1 MSDDSDLY
9 IPPEFAASAD
19 AIIDWFEAL
28 PLDSQIVEIEG
39 RVGRFDADA
48 NRFDSQVPA
57 KWFAEK
63 LAYFMAPGVQWDR
76 VEDETT
82 TSYLFDGGVRAV
94 QRQDETAVF
103 VQKVRKST
111 IDLRFDGCP
120 LDVRLAYSLEIPKPA
135 PSTTACWVR
144 MRQRKSFSA
153 GLFRFDFSSIIE
165 AKTQQEAQQKQD
177 AKYEIEIEYMGRG
190 GGGGDDDDAN
200 KKDAGDRRDSR
211 AYLAM
216 SMLFKLHDLVTPNG
230 TDCSESA
237 RPIEILQIKQK
248 KK

>member
-1 MSDDSDLY
+1 MDNEDVFV
-9 IPPEFAASAD
+9 PTAFAENVST
-19 AIIDWFEAL
+19 IVEWFEAL
-28 PLDSQIVEIEG
+28 PLDSQIAEIEG
-39 RVGRFDADA
+39 RIGKFDVESS
-48 NRFDSQVPA
+48 RFDSQVPA

-63 LAYFMAPGVQWDR
+63 LAYFMAPGVRWDR

-82 TSYLFDGGVRAV
+82 TSYLFEGGVRAV

-111 IDLRFDGCP
+111 IDLRFADCP
-120 LDVRLAYSLEIPKPA
+120 FDVRLAYSLEIPKPA

-144 MRQRKSFSA
+144 MRQRKSFYA
-153 GLFRFDFSSIIE
+153 GAFRFDFSSIIE
-165 AKTQQEAQQKQD
+165 AKTQQEAQQKQE
-177 AKYEIEIEYMGRG
+177 AKYEIEIEYVGNNLSDEQQSN
-190 GGGGDDDDAN
+190 GD
-200 KKDAGDRRDSR
+200 KDRRENTKRSSK
-211 AYLAM
+211 YLAM

-248 KK
+248 KKQ